1 MSFAEVFGLAD
12 HSRKGAV
19 YEGAL
24 ALAEVARL
32 YYVKSLTQQHI
43 ADRLGLSRS
52 NVSRMLI
59 EARARGLVEI
69 RVHSPLTVADD
80 LQDELRE
87 RLGLRECL
95 VLASPSLLDASDR
108 EDGAERLSALGA
120 LYLQENI
127 ADGDTVGLSWS
138 STIYHVVNSRY
149 LQEKRGVRAVQLMG
163 SIGGSIAEHDGISIT
178 GRFADVLGG
187 KAHYLHTPMLVA
199 NAAVRE
205 GLLEDPH
212 VLRTLE
218 VAREADLM
226 VVSVGAI
233 SRMSGQ
239 YRTGYLTDEDLDY
252 IQSRGAVGDICG
264 SYFSYEGS
272 PVRLEMDERTIAID
286 FEAMKEIP
294 ARIAVSA
301 GAHKVRPNIGAVR
314 AGLLNVLITDEAT
327 ARAMLGVLTEEDGED
342 GEPGS
347 G

>member
-1 MSFAEVFGLAD
+1 MAD

-19 YEGAL
+19 YEGTL

-32 YYVKSLTQQHI
+32 YYVKNLTQQHI
-43 ADRLGLSRS
+43 ADRLGVSRS

-69 RVHSPLTVADD
+69 KVHSPLTVADD

-95 VLASPSLLDASDR
+95 VLASSSLSQDASDP
-108 EDGAERLSALGA
+108 EDAAGRLSALGA

-149 LQEKRGVRAVQLMG
+149 LQEKSGVTAVQLMG

-199 NAAVRE
+199 NSAVRD
-205 GLLEDPH
+205 GLLQDPH

-233 SRMSGQ
+233 SQMSGQ
-239 YRTGYLTDEDLDY
+239 YRTGYLTDEDLEY
-252 IQSRGAVGDICG
+252 IRDRGAVGDICG
-264 SYFSYEGS
+264 SYFSYDGS
-272 PVRLEMDERTIAID
+272 AVRLEMDERTIAIG
-286 FEAMKEIP
+286 FEAMKEVP
-294 ARIAVSA
+294 DRIAVS
-301 GAHKVRPNIGAVR
+301 GGPHKVRPNIGAVR
-314 AGLLNVLITDEAT
+314 AGLINVLITDEDT
-327 ARAMLGVLTEEDGED
+327 AKDMLRILAEEDSEAD
-342 GEPGS
+342 S